1 MTSELLTVIAKHSY
15 SSEELEK
22 VFYYSINQLMFI
34 FMFIFLVSKVKAFV
48 MNNSNEL
55 EAGGVNRILAAV
67 KNNLFWLDL
76 TSDNFRGAADFNIA
90 NKNQ

>member
-1 MTSELLTVIAKHSY
+1 MTSELLTAIAKHSY

-22 VFYYSINQLMFI
+22 VEFHFAPWNLFHQSFDNTVFI
-34 FMFIFLVSKVKAFV
+34 FSHKVKAFV

-67 KNNLFWLDL
+67 RNNLFWLEL
-76 TSDNFRGAADFNIA
+76 TNWKSTKIPI
-90 NKNQ
+90 